1 MNPIPL
7 VTENVRFL
15 NSASGRIG
23 SAARLSTNTNS
34 ASNTTPRTAN
44 PIVWIDPQAYVVPPR
59 LVQSTTEDSPPASS
73 PAPR

>member
-23 SAARLSTNTNS
+23 SAARLSASTNS
-34 ASNTTPRTAN
+34 ASNTTPSTAR
-44 PIVWIDPQAYVVPPR
+44 PIVWIDPHA
-59 LVQSTTEDSPPASS
+59 
-73 PAPR
+73 

>member
-15 NSASGRIG
+15 KSASGRIG
-23 SAARLSTNTNS
+23 SAARLSASTKS
-34 ASNTTPRTAN
+34 ASSTTPRTAS
-44 PIVWIDPQAYVVPPR
+44 PIVWIDPHAYVVPPR
-59 LVQSTTEDSPPASS
+59 LVQRTTEDSPPARS